1 MNNEIIND
9 MKEKRREIHEGIKTD
24 VDGIKTELMQ
34 NENVRREVRKV
45 SGVKRYFRKL
55 LDMRGDMMSYED
67 IGRMMDENTEIHGS
81 NMWILMLAIFI
92 ASIGLNVNSTA
103 VIIGAMLVSPLM
115 SGIMSMGYS
124 LAVRDLSLLQKAAMR
139 FGTQVVISLI
149 ASTVYFMISPLSEP
163 TAEMIARTSPT
174 LWDVLIALFGGI
186 AGMIGNT
193 RKVKGNVVPGVAI
206 ATALMPPLCTV
217 GYGIAHLD
225 AKFILGAGYL
235 FLINTLFI
243 ALSTAFV
250 ALVIRVPKVRTLS
263 AGGQKRV
270 NIIVTAIT
278 VIAIVPSVYIGAMTV
293 YNSVVSTNINNYINR
308 EFVFSDAQV
317 VQTSTDNDNKI
328 INVSIIGEHI
338 SEQTINMLRGQLSNY
353 GLSDYKLRVTQ
364 NMIPD
369 FSQTD
374 DTERITIAVQESRL
388 TELEA
393 ELEKKQNEY
402 DELQSRYDEII
413 SDADSI
419 IDYVSVAE
427 KASMIFT
434 ELEESSF
441 GYMSS
446 ATGSYY
452 IFTAQTDYPI
462 SDERSETIN
471 NWLLAETGAD
481 FVEMNIVNRYDLPG
495 NDELFD
501 GDEYTG
507 PESISDMEQES
518 GEVEEIEGMTE
529 LPENDSL

>member
-1 MNNEIIND
+1 MNSETIND
-9 MKEKRREIHEGIKTD
+9 IKEKHREMREGIKSD
-24 VDGIKTELMQ
+24 VGEMKAELMQ
-34 NENVRREVRKV
+34 NENVQKEVRKV
-45 SGVKRYFRKL
+45 RGAKSYFRKL
-55 LDMRGDMMSYED
+55 LDMRGDMMSYEE

-139 FGTQVVISLI
+139 FGTQVIISLI

-163 TAEMIARTSPT
+163 TSEMIARTSPT

-217 GYGIAHLD
+217 GYGIAHMD

-250 ALVIRVPKVRTLS
+250 AVVLRIPKVRKLS
-263 AGGQKRV
+263 AEGQKRV
-270 NIIVTAIT
+270 NIIVGVIT
-278 VIAIVPSVYIGAMTV
+278 VIAIVPSVYIGART
-293 YNSVVSTNINNYINR
+293 VVSSVINTSIDNYINR
-308 EFVFSDAQV
+308 EFIFSDSQV
-317 VQTSTDNDNKI
+317 VQTSTDDENKI

-338 SEQTINMLRGQLSNY
+338 SEQTIDVLRGQLPNY

-369 FSQTD
+369 FTQTD
-374 DTERITIAVQESRL
+374 DAERITIAVQESQIN
-388 TELEA
+388 ELKT
-393 ELEKKQNEY
+393 ELEKKQTEF
-402 DELQSRYDEII
+402 DELQNRYDEIV
-413 SDADSI
+413 SEADSI
-419 IDYVSVAE
+419 IDYTSVAE

-446 ATGSYY
+446 ANSSYY
-452 IFTAQTDYPI
+452 IFNAQTEYPI
-462 SDERSETIN
+462 SDERTETIN

-481 FVEMNIVNRYDLPG
+481 YVEMNITSRNELQDSE
-495 NDELFD
+495 ELFD
-501 GDEYTG
+501 GDEE
-507 PESISDMEQES
+507 PVQEESSADEQGTEENT
-518 GEVEEIEGMTE
+518 EVTDE
-529 LPENDSL
+529 